1 MNYIGGKI
9 LANRKMMMF
18 VIFFVGLLFVSA
30 VGASD
35 NSTVDD
41 AVLEKTDNDL
51 YLNENNTFKTFT
63 DLDSAVN
70 NKSNS
75 EVYLTDDYRFDSEI
89 DLKFKDRDLIIG
101 HDVIIYGNGH
111 TIDGNYQNPTLHK
124 LLCKVVLYD
133 IKFINSKSASIYD
146 IKAIN
151 CTFIN
156 CKASAMCYGTAINC
170 TFINNTNDYF
180 GGAISDGNAINCTF
194 INNSAGDGGGAV
206 FNGIATNCTFINN
219 YAWFGGAVSLYSEYY
234 DPSDEVAAINCTFIG
249 NRAINGGAV
258 YNARAVNCKFVE
270 NYAELGGAIL
280 RGSSINCTF
289 KGNSAKSGGAI
300 ADTCAANCAFTN
312 NTADN
317 GGASFRSDA
326 DNCSFTKNHAS
337 KNGGGCYNGTAENC
351 IFKDNVADVEGNDTY
366 NTLYKPFLSCDNFMS
381 VYGSNDTMSI
391 NLTSVRGLA
400 IYDANVTI
408 RVYKNKTLIGTYY
421 CLSEAQWGV
430 TLDAGDYVA
439 VLSVENQSYD
449 VDSINVTIKVNK
461 IKSKITS
468 QAISAVFNQNKCLTV
483 NLFDEYGNPISNA
496 NITIDLNGKKTLP
509 TNSEGKAE
517 LSVINLIP
525 NSYIAKVT
533 FCGNQ
538 NYVES
543 SLNVKVTVKK
553 ATPKLTAK
561 AKTFKKSL
569 KTKKF
574 SVTLKNNLNKVMK
587 NTKVTLKVNKKTFT
601 AKTTDKGVA
610 TFKITKLTKK
620 GKYTATVKYVG
631 SKYYNAKSVNVKIT
645 VK

>member
-1 MNYIGGKI
+1 M
-9 LANRKMMMF
+9 
-18 VIFFVGLLFVSA
+18 
-30 VGASD
+30 
-35 NSTVDD
+35 
-41 AVLEKTDNDL
+41 
-51 YLNENNTFKTFT
+51 
-63 DLDSAVN
+63 
-70 NKSNS
+70 
-75 EVYLTDDYRFDSEI
+75 
-89 DLKFKDRDLIIG
+89 
-101 HDVIIYGNGH
+101 
-111 TIDGNYQNPTLHK
+111 
-124 LLCKVVLYD
+124 
-133 IKFINSKSASIYD
+133 
-146 IKAIN
+146 
-151 CTFIN
+151 
-156 CKASAMCYGTAINC
+156 
-170 TFINNTNDYF
+170 
-180 GGAISDGNAINCTF
+180 
-194 INNSAGDGGGAV
+194 
-206 FNGIATNCTFINN
+206 
-219 YAWFGGAVSLYSEYY
+219 
-234 DPSDEVAAINCTFIG
+234 
-249 NRAINGGAV
+249 
-258 YNARAVNCKFVE
+258 YNARAVNCEFVG

-300 ADTCAANCAFTN
+300 ADTGAANCNFTN

-317 GGASFRSDA
+317 GGASFRSDT

-421 CLSEAQWGV
+421 CQSEAQWHV

-496 NITIDLNGKKTLP
+496 NISIDLNGKKTLP
-509 TNSEGKAE
+509 SNSEGKVE

-620 GKYTATVKYVG
+620 GKYTATVKYAG